1 MAVNA
6 GMTYAVAETF
16 DVNQSQFQSSNSPA
30 AMRSILCLVVG
41 LLIGCGQVPPADY
54 PTTQPTE
61 DHQVLPLGIGDVIDV
76 TIYNGSQ
83 SNKAN
88 FKIDSTGKIAV
99 QYIGDVDAL
108 NKTPNQLKDEIQ
120 ARLADGF
127 LVNPIVAVTVVEVNS
142 LSLSVSGEI
151 GKDGKVKYTP
161 GMTIVDVI
169 ALSGGFTPMA
179 KKNHVKVIR
188 VVDSKELTYKIPVA
202 AIQDG
207 NRPNFYVAAGDRI
220 FVPERLW

>member
-1 MAVNA
+1 
-6 GMTYAVAETF
+6 
-16 DVNQSQFQSSNSPA
+16 
-30 AMRSILCLVVG
+30 MRLPTLLLTVIL
-41 LLIGCGQVPPADY
+41 GCGDVPPANY
-54 PTTQPTE
+54 PTTQPLE
-61 DHQVLPLGIGDVIDV
+61 DHHVLPLGISDVIDV

-83 SNKAN
+83 SNKAS
-88 FKIDSTGKIAV
+88 FKIDATGKISV
-99 QYIGDVDAL
+99 QYIGDVDTL

-120 ARLADGF
+120 TRLADGF
-127 LVNPIVAVTVVEVNS
+127 LVNPIVSVIVTEVNS

-151 GKDGKVKYTP
+151 GKDGKVKFTP

-188 VVDSKELTYKIPVA
+188 VVDSKELTYKVPVA

-207 NRPNFYVAAGDRI
+207 NRPNFFVAAGDRI

>member
-1 MAVNA
+1 MRLLFVL
-6 GMTYAVAETF
+6 TF
-16 DVNQSQFQSSNSPA
+16 IV
-30 AMRSILCLVVG
+30 L
-41 LLIGCGQVPPADY
+41 GCGSVPPATY
-54 PTTQPTE
+54 PTTQPL
-61 DHQVLPLGIGDVIDV
+61 DDNRILPLGVADVIEI

-83 SNKAN
+83 SNKAA
-88 FKIDSTGKIAV
+88 FKIDSAGKISV
-99 QYIGDVDAL
+99 QYIGEVIAL
-108 NKTPNQLKDEIQ
+108 EKTPNQLKDEIQ
-120 ARLADGF
+120 QRLADGF
-127 LVNPIVAVTVVEVNS
+127 LVDPIVSVTVSEINS

-161 GMTIVDVI
+161 GMTIIDVI

-188 VVDSKELTYKIPVA
+188 VVEGKELTYKIPVA

-207 NRPNFYVAAGDRI
+207 DRPNFYVSAGDRI